1 MDDQACPLCDEPGG
15 ELVWQS
21 ALYRVILVEEAGYP
35 GFCRIVLNQHVAE
48 MTDLP
53 TDQRTA
59 LMNAVWAVEESL
71 RAELAPDKINLASLG
86 NMVPHLHW
94 HVIPRWRDDRHFP
107 APIWAP
113 PTRDVLPRRVDLA
126 RLKAALASRL
136 LMLETFAKE

>member
-1 MDDQACPLCDEPGG
+1 MENPACPLCDETGG

-21 ALYRVILVEEAGYP
+21 ALYRVILVDDADYP
-35 GFCRIVLNQHVAE
+35 GFCRVVLNQHVAE

-53 TDQRTA
+53 PEQRAA

-86 NMVPHLHW
+86 NVVPHLHW
-94 HVIPRWRDDRHFP
+94 HVIPRWRNDRHYP

-113 PTRDVLPRRVDLA
+113 ATRDAAMRRPDLA